1 LLRVGVGKEKTR
13 PFRAVR
19 NQDVRIDP
27 RWIWRTFVRN
37 NDLFNN
43 TRDIKLGFF
52 MPTNGTAD
60 EKTRYVTIKDAR
72 IGKRARFWFPSVI
85 FMSISNITS
94 REGMKEARISKNA
107 RFWSSNAIF
116 KNKMCDGKAR
126 VGKETHFKFF
136 GVIFILIHNKRI
148 NEAFRE
154 TRIGRKTHFEFCNVL
169 FIATRPKANGEPFGK
184 ARFDPFYFKYNEGAH
199 FGHFHSQIRRYRIS
213 KLKRDFFS
221 HPRPFIDH

>member
-1 LLRVGVGKEKTR
+1 MDRRSYSKNLAWMDKERTVYTCIEMEPYSGYFLNRNEGLIPRVYAEKEMRSSCTNKNDKMRTHRRMDGWTELFPSEKGTESLLRVGVGKEEKR

-27 RWIWRTFVRN
+27 RWIWRTFV
-37 NDLFNN
+37 LFNN

-60 EKTRYVTIKDAR
+60 EKTRYVTIKDAW

-85 FMSISNITS
+85 FMPISNITS

-116 KNKMCDGKAR
+116 KNKTCDGKAR
-126 VGKETHFKFF
+126 VGKETHFEFF
-136 GVIFILIHNKRI
+136 LSN
-148 NEAFRE
+148 
-154 TRIGRKTHFEFCNVL
+154 
-169 FIATRPKANGEPFGK
+169 
-184 ARFDPFYFKYNEGAH
+184 
-199 FGHFHSQIRRYRIS
+199 FH
-213 KLKRDFFS
+213 
-221 HPRPFIDH
+221 IDS